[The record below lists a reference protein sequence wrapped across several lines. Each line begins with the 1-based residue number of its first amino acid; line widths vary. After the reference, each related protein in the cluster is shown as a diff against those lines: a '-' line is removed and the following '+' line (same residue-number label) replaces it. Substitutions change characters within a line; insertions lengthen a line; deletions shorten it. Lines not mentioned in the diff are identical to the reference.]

1 MGFVY
6 LPVNEIKVMAT
17 LIKKAAVKE
26 VTFNVGDKMFFTKT
40 IHDGRS
46 YYNTQTFG
54 TIIQINKVTVDME
67 TQDGDVYRVR
77 KSEAV
82 LV

>member
-1 MGFVY
+1 
-6 LPVNEIKVMAT
+6 MAT

-26 VTFNVGDKMFFTKT
+26 VTFNVGDKIFFNKT

-46 YYNTQTFG
+46 YFNVQTFG
-54 TIIQINKVTVDME
+54 TVVQVNKVTVDME
-67 TQDGDVYRVR
+67 TKDGDVWRVR
-77 KSEAV
+77 KNEAV

>member
-1 MGFVY
+1 
-6 LPVNEIKVMAT
+6 MAT

-26 VTFNVGDKMFFTKT
+26 VTFNVGDKIFFTKT

-46 YYNTQTFG
+46 YFNVQTFG
-54 TIIQINKVTVDME
+54 TVVQVNKVTVDME
-67 TQDGDVYRVR
+67 TKDGDVYRVR
-77 KSEAV
+77 TNEAV

>member
-1 MGFVY
+1 
-6 LPVNEIKVMAT
+6 MAT

-26 VTFNVGDKMFFTKT
+26 VTFNVGDKIFFTKT

-46 YYNTQTFG
+46 YFNVQTFG
-54 TIIQINKVTVDME
+54 TVVQVNKVTVDME
-67 TQDGDVYRVR
+67 TQDGDVWRVR
-77 KSEAV
+77 TNEAV

>member
-1 MGFVY
+1 
-6 LPVNEIKVMAT
+6 MAT
-17 LIKKAAVKE
+17 LIKKAPVQE

-46 YYNTQTFG
+46 YFNRQTFG
-54 TIIQINKVTVDME
+54 TVVQVNKVTVDME
-67 TQDGDVYRVR
+67 TKDGDVYRVR
-77 KSEAV
+77 KNEAV

>member
-1 MGFVY
+1 
-6 LPVNEIKVMAT
+6 MAT

-26 VTFNVGDKMFFTKT
+26 VTFNVGDKISFTKM

-46 YYNTQTFG
+46 YYNIQKFG
-54 TIIQINKVTVDME
+54 TVVQVNKVTVDME
-67 TQDGDVYRVR
+67 TKDGDVWRVR
-77 KSEAV
+77 KNEAV